1 MDCPLAT
8 WMKKESEFDI
18 SRLVDI
24 QVKVQLNSG
33 SVGRGITFYGKDSI
47 QFIPYIATI
56 KESASQVYSK
66 SFVQN
71 GDWTD
76 NYNIN
81 AYVYVLLVIYFLRLL
96 YIDILRNKSGKKQRQ
111 KELCSFMN
119 ENVNLCMDS

>member
-1 MDCPLAT
+1 MDTAEELRMNLA
-8 WMKKESEFDI
+8 SLQRID
-18 SRLVDI
+18 
-24 QVKVQLNSG
+24 
-33 SVGRGITFYGKDSI
+33 
-47 QFIPYIATI
+47 PYIATI